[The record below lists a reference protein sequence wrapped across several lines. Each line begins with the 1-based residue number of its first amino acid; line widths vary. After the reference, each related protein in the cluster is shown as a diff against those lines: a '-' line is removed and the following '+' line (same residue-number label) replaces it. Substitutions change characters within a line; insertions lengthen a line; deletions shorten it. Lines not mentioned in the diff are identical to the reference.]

1 MKKFAALLLT
11 VLVTMTTFTAAVSA
25 ASENDIV
32 TALRSAGVAESYI
45 TTAASYLAQSDVTLT
60 AAQADSV
67 IANIEAAKVIAGGN
81 LQASTLTADQ
91 QTKIAAEV
99 ADAADTMGL
108 STTYSSTDGL
118 SIIDG
123 SGKTLLSAVEGS
135 VKQTGFD
142 YTIVFVG
149 LALIAAA
156 GVSAVVIRKATRRG
170 KKILAAA

>member
-11 VLVTMTTFTAAVSA
+11 VLVTMMTFTAAVSA

-81 LQASTLTADQ
+81 LQASTLTDDQ

-99 ADAADTMGL
+99 TDAAGTMGL

-123 SGKTLLSAVEGS
+123 SGKTLISVVAGS